1 MSTSESRS
9 ALVLQM
15 AEEFLERYRQGQ
27 RPSLKEYIDR
37 HPELATEIKEVFPAM
52 ALMENVALADE
63 SLAGAA
69 TGPATPTEATPPQ
82 QLGDYRILREVGRGG
97 MGIVYE
103 AEQVSLGRHV
113 ALKVLPRQ
121 MFVNDSQ
128 RRRFEREAKA
138 AAKLHHTNI
147 VPVFGVGEQAG
158 MPYYVMQF
166 IQGLGLNDVLEE
178 LQRMQRSGPG
188 TGGELRVSRKDVS
201 AADVAR
207 SLMTGEFQERRERVA
222 SPQPRT
228 PASESSD
235 SSATGKLSES
245 FTLSPSVKLPGSGG
259 TVHGKKATYWQSVA
273 QIGLQVAEALEY
285 AHKQGIQHRDIKPSN
300 LLLDTRGIVWVT
312 DFGLARAEN
321 EDHLTQTGDIV
332 GTLRYMP
339 PEAFEGRWDKRG
351 DIYSLGLTLYELLA
365 LKPAYAERDR
375 HRLIKR
381 VTTEEPVRLDKL
393 RRAIPR
399 DLVTIM
405 HKAID
410 REPGRRYQTA
420 GELAADLQRFL
431 DDEPIRA
438 RRVSNAERLL
448 RWGRRNKGF
457 AFLSAVALF
466 LLATVAVVST
476 LSALQLLTEQ
486 NRANKAE
493 RDTLIANVESL
504 MTASADS
511 VPFILDTFKPR
522 AGEVLSVLE
531 KRAQLRGGE
540 FVPRLRLN
548 VALAV
553 LGRDRHRELC
563 AATADTPPA
572 ESFNLL
578 LGLKSCDRETTVTE
592 LSDLYQQAKDGEGR
606 TRLAIALL
614 ELGNPHAGQA
624 ELALKPNLTAR
635 VRFIHLF
642 AAWHGSLSAIP
653 DLLRTV
659 DETAFRSG
667 LCLAVA
673 SMDASRLSPSTLRAL
688 DEVMT
693 QLYTTAPDG
702 GTHGAAEYA
711 FRHRNLPLPAIAPT
725 QGPVKGRRWF
735 VNRQGM
741 TLIAVEPGWFHPVDY
756 DRPPG
761 PDGLPP
767 QTVVLTQS
775 FLMGD
780 QEVTAEWYRRFLN
793 STDHPKGEELTDA
806 VRQADFQ
813 YSLTRVNWRNAI
825 LFCNWLSRAEG
836 RKPCY
841 RPADSGLAMQC
852 DFTANGYRLPTDA
865 EWEHAFRCGTTTR
878 FFVGEDVSR
887 MLEYGRVFAT
897 GPRPGKCFF
906 PNPHGLFDMLGNGW
920 ERCWDQGINQFGTG
934 LSINPVGPI
943 GKIQAVRGGAAEAGL
958 FYFHGSARILYD
970 ANRLEAFRV
979 VCGPLNPEDAKDD
992 KAITLSALKRF
1003 RERYAISDLQ
1013 LWALCG
1019 RFHAEL
1025 GQYNEAAADFTKAI
1039 QLRPDDPEMWKERGR
1054 SYFELGQTDKAAA
1067 DFRKAVQLLADKV
1080 ESTKAAES
1088 EADKLFARL
1097 AADALLKKLTTAI
1110 EGKPE
1115 DMEQRWRRGQLYAKH
1130 QRWKEAAAD
1139 FTLAL
1144 QRQQPID
1151 AFRWL
1156 HVAPVLAAADDREGH
1171 QRLCR
1176 EMLKRFGETQDP
1188 STADQT
1194 AKACL
1199 LLPASDKETD
1209 LAGRLADRAVAL
1221 GANKQWE
1228 PYYVFAKAL
1237 ADYRRGNFRTA
1248 TKELDSLLLRVA
1260 AKKELD
1266 ANRLAT
1272 LSRPDLSACCHA
1284 VLAMTRHRQG
1294 DAKAARDHLTK
1305 ASNLLDQHVPDPDL
1319 FPVDRQ
1325 FSYDHDWL
1333 ITWLLQREAQTL
1345 IEGNKAEP
1353 KK

>member
-1 MSTSESRS
+1 MSASESKS
-9 ALVLQM
+9 GLVLQLVG
-15 AEEFLERYRQGQ
+15 EFLERYRQGE

-37 HPELATEIKEVFPAM
+37 HPQLAAEIKEVFPAM

-63 SLAGAA
+63 SLAGVA
-69 TGPATPTEATPPQ
+69 TGPATPTEATPPPQ

-113 ALKVLPRQ
+113 ALKVLPRKILVDDQ
-121 MFVNDSQ
+121 Q

-147 VPVFGVGEQAG
+147 VPVFGVGEHAG

-166 IQGLGLNDVLEE
+166 IQGLGLDEVLEE
-178 LQRMQRSGPG
+178 LKRMQGSGPATA

-207 SLMTGEFQERRERVA
+207 SLLTGKFEFGAGGVSPPSEPQEA
-222 SPQPRT
+222 DAPR
-228 PASESSD
+228 SGEN
-235 SSATGKLSES
+235 SATGKLSDS
-245 FTLSPSVKLPGSGG
+245 FTLASATLKLPGSGG
-259 TVHGKKATYWQSVA
+259 AVQSKDKRVSYWQSVA
-273 QIGLQVAEALEY
+273 QIGRQVAEALEY

-300 LLLDTRGIVWVT
+300 LLLDTRGTVWVT
-312 DFGLARAEN
+312 DFGLARADN
-321 EDHLTQTGDIV
+321 EAHLTQTGDIV

-339 PEAFEGRWDKRG
+339 PEAFECRWDKRG

-365 LKPAYAERDR
+365 CKPAYEERDR
-375 HRLIKR
+375 HRLIKQ
-381 VTTEEPVRLDKL
+381 VTTEEPARLDK
-393 RRAIPR
+393 RNRSIPR
-399 DLVTIM
+399 DLVTIV

-410 REPGRRYQTA
+410 REPGRRYATA

-457 AFLSAVALF
+457 AFLSAVAIF
-466 LLATVAVVST
+466 LLVTVAVVST

-493 RDTLIANVESL
+493 RDTLSANVESL
-504 MTASADS
+504 MTASPDS

-553 LGRDRHRELC
+553 LGRDCHRELC

-578 LGLKSCDRETTVTE
+578 LGLKSCDRETTVTQ
-592 LSDLYQQAKDGEGR
+592 LWDLYQQAKDSEGR

-614 ELGNPHAGQA
+614 ELGNPHASQA

-659 DETAFRSG
+659 DGTAFRGG

-673 SMDASRLSPSTLRAL
+673 SMDRSRLSPSTLRAL
-688 DEVMT
+688 DEVVT
-693 QLYTTAPDG
+693 QLYTNAPDG

-711 FRHRNLPLPAIAPT
+711 LRHRNLPLPAIAPT

-741 TLIAVEPGWFHPVDY
+741 TLIAVESGWFHPVDY
-756 DRPPG
+756 DRLPG
-761 PDGLPP
+761 PGGLPP

-775 FLMGD
+775 FFMGD
-780 QEVTAEWYRRFLN
+780 QEVTAEWYRWFLN
-793 STDHPKGEELTDA
+793 STDHPKSEELTDA
-806 VRQADFQ
+806 ARQADLQ
-813 YSLTRVNWRNAI
+813 YSLARVNWRNAI

-841 RPADSGLAMQC
+841 RPADPGLGMQC

-865 EWEHAFRCGTTTR
+865 EWEHAYRCGTTTR
-878 FFVGEDVSR
+878 FFVGEDVGR
-887 MLEYGRVFAT
+887 LLEYGRVFAT
-897 GPRPGKCFF
+897 GPGPGKCFF

-920 ERCWDQGINQFGTG
+920 EMCWDQGINQFGTG

-943 GKIQAVRGGAAEAGL
+943 GNRYAMRGGAAEAGL
-958 FYFHGSARILYD
+958 FYFHGSARIIKD
-970 ANRLEAFRV
+970 ANLLEAFRV
-979 VCGPLNPEDAKDD
+979 ACGPLNPEDAKDD
-992 KAITLSALKRF
+992 KAITLSALNRF
-1003 RERYAISDLQ
+1003 PERYAKSDPQ
-1013 LWALCG
+1013 LWTKRG

-1025 GQYNEAAADFTKAI
+1025 GQYTEAAADFTKAI

-1054 SYFELGQTDKAAA
+1054 SYFEVGQTDKAAA
-1067 DFRKAVQLLADKV
+1067 DFRKAVQLLGDKA
-1080 ESTKAAES
+1080 EPTKAAES
-1088 EADKLFARL
+1088 EADMLFARL
-1097 AADALLKKLTTAI
+1097 AADVLIKRLTTAI

-1130 QRWKEAAAD
+1130 QRWKEGAAD

-1144 QRQQPID
+1144 RRQQPID
-1151 AFRWL
+1151 AFQWL
-1156 HVAPVLAAADDREGH
+1156 HVAPVLAAAGVRQGNGLGWPAGGSGRRRGSK
-1171 QRLCR
+1171 QSMATLLRLCQ
-1176 EMLKRFGETQDP
+1176 G
-1188 STADQT
+1188 
-1194 AKACL
+1194 
-1199 LLPASDKETD
+1199 
-1209 LAGRLADRAVAL
+1209 AGRLPPR
-1221 GANKQWE
+1221 
-1228 PYYVFAKAL
+1228 
-1237 ADYRRGNFRTA
+1237 
-1248 TKELDSLLLRVA
+1248 ELS
-1260 AKKELD
+1260 
-1266 ANRLAT
+1266 
-1272 LSRPDLSACCHA
+1272 H
-1284 VLAMTRHRQG
+1284 RHQ
-1294 DAKAARDHLTK
+1294 
-1305 ASNLLDQHVPDPDL
+1305 
-1319 FPVDRQ
+1319 
-1325 FSYDHDWL
+1325 
-1333 ITWLLQREAQTL
+1333 
-1345 IEGNKAEP
+1345 
-1353 KK
+1353 